1 MLLTTLEWIEAVE
14 KLHHQNLSGSVPRA
28 AGSLSVCPCPGLTR
42 AVLLSQVSIC
52 WGSFS
57 FSESLLE
64 TTTAS
69 RCLPSV
75 RGQHHQRRAASRLAG
90 RASSAVSRAAPSR
103 VLLARSS
110 SSLLHRYRRSG
121 PAAPSFF
128 SSLSS
133 APLAVAHTLPRASPG
148 SFIYPV
154 RIKKPP
160 LGCGGRRL
168 ALRAPASP
176 AEPRSEYTIER
187 SCKLGR
193 SCLLRAHLFAG
204 SVFFCRLGHCR
215 AFSRV

>member
-1 MLLTTLEWIEAVE
+1 MR
-14 KLHHQNLSGSVPRA
+14 P
-28 AGSLSVCPCPGLTR
+28 
-42 AVLLSQVSIC
+42 VLLSQVSIC
-52 WGSFS
+52 WGLFS

-64 TTTAS
+64 TTTAG
-69 RCLPSV
+69 RCVPSV

-90 RASSAVSRAAPSR
+90 RASSAVSRIAPR
-103 VLLARSS
+103 RALLARSS
-110 SSLLHRYRRSG
+110 SSSSSRLLHRYRRSG
-121 PAAPSFF
+121 PAAPPFF
-128 SSLSS
+128 SSLSW

-204 SVFFCRLGHCR
+204 SVFFFADWVIAAPSPGFHFF
-215 AFSRV
+215 FSPLLCGF